1 MKVVVIGGGLAGITA
16 AIALAKA
23 KHEVTL
29 LEAKPR
35 LGGAT
40 MSFNRDGLVI
50 DTGQH
55 VFLRCCTAYRGLLD
69 RLGMTA
75 HAPLQPRFD
84 VTVVAPGKKAVM
96 KRRRVPAPFHML
108 PALLGYPFLD
118 TPERLR
124 LSLAALAFKR
134 LNEADR
140 GTDEIRLGDWLAAH
154 GQDERTRRVLWDLFS
169 VSSLNVPGD
178 DASLALAAVVVK
190 TGLLGKADAADIGV
204 PALPLGELHGTAA
217 ARVLGKLGATVRLS
231 TKVSAIEPKGEG
243 EFLVRLSRSST
254 PADAPAPPPTGAPPL
269 TDSNA
274 QKAPVEASESA
285 NEHKGSADLVADGA
299 DGGEVIL
306 ADAVVLAVPHEQ
318 AAKLIPP
325 GALPAETVD
334 GWAGLGAAPI
344 VNVHVIYDRKV
355 MDVPFA
361 AGVDSPVQWVFDRTR
376 ISGMHARGED
386 GQYLAIS
393 LSAADEYA
401 NMPVAE
407 LREKFIPALAD
418 LFPAARD
425 ATVTEFFVTREKR
438 ATFRQ
443 VPGTA
448 KLRPKAATQLP
459 GLVLAGAWTDTG
471 WPDTMESAV
480 RSGLNAVIAL
490 LSPGGATPRTPP
502 DARPMAKTAIVSG
515 AHPASPG
522 GTTPRTPRSQPR
534 ADQSSEADQSPEVR
548 THPAG
553 YEETAACAPRRPS
566 RAGQITESAMASG
579 RPEADQSPEADQN
592 PEVGTHPAGYE
603 ETAAPTSV
611 RPPQAGPIV
620 EIAIAAGSPEV
631 DKRYEADKSVETDR
645 SDETDRDLEGYK
657 NPEVDVQA
665 GESSSRGIGTHI
677 VGAGGGAVN
686 EATEVTNRV
695 NVDVDERE
703 VRS

>member
-1 MKVVVIGGGLAGITA
+1 VKVVVVGGGLAGITA
-16 AIALAKA
+16 AVALANA

-69 RLGMTA
+69 RLGMAA

-84 VTVVAPGKKAVM
+84 VTVVAPGKRAVM
-96 KRRRVPAPFHML
+96 KRRRVPAPLHML
-108 PALLGYPFLD
+108 PALLGYPFLN
-118 TPERLR
+118 TQERLR
-124 LSLAALAFKR
+124 LALAALAFRR
-134 LNEADR
+134 LDQADPK
-140 GTDEIRLGDWLAAH
+140 TDELRLGDWLEAH

-190 TGLLGKADAADIGV
+190 TGLLGDADAADIGV
-204 PALPLGELHGTAA
+204 PTLPLGELHGTAA
-217 ARVLGKLGATVRLS
+217 ARVLGKLGATVRLQA
-231 TKVSAIEPKGEG
+231 KVAAIESTGEG
-243 EFLVRLSRSST
+243 GFHVKLASSGDE
-254 PADAPAPPPTGAPPL
+254 ADDTAGET
-269 TDSNA
+269 TD
-274 QKAPVEASESA
+274 
-285 NEHKGSADLVADGA
+285 
-299 DGGEVIL
+299 IF

-318 AAKLIPP
+318 AAKLIPA
-325 GALPAETVD
+325 GALPARTVD

-376 ISGMHARGED
+376 ISGMHARGGD

-401 NMPVAE
+401 STAVAE
-407 LREKFIPALAD
+407 LREKFVPALAE
-418 LFPAARD
+418 LFPAAKD

-448 KLRPKAATQLP
+448 KLRPKAATALP
-459 GLVLAGAWTDTG
+459 GLVLAGSWTDTG
-471 WPDTMESAV
+471 WPDTMEGAV

-490 LSPGGATPRTPP
+490 VSPGGRPR
-502 DARPMAKTAIVSG
+502 VVQ
-515 AHPASPG
+515 
-522 GTTPRTPRSQPR
+522 GTNGRI
-534 ADQSSEADQSPEVR
+534 SELAEN
-548 THPAG
+548 AG
-553 YEETAACAPRRPS
+553 
-566 RAGQITESAMASG
+566 
-579 RPEADQSPEADQN
+579 
-592 PEVGTHPAGYE
+592 
-603 ETAAPTSV
+603 
-611 RPPQAGPIV
+611 
-620 EIAIAAGSPEV
+620 
-631 DKRYEADKSVETDR
+631 
-645 SDETDRDLEGYK
+645 
-657 NPEVDVQA
+657 
-665 GESSSRGIGTHI
+665 
-677 VGAGGGAVN
+677 
-686 EATEVTNRV
+686 TEVKTEEA
-695 NVDVDERE
+695 DERE